1 MLDENEDSYHNHYS
15 ENLHIIEMDCIDI
28 TMDLTIVLYKYCAK
42 ITKCRE
48 SVVWLSST
56 LRICFKYFTNWRL

>member
-1 MLDENEDSYHNHYS
+1 MKMKMHSYYNHYS
-15 ENLHIIEMDCIDI
+15 ENILIVKMDCIDI
-28 TMDLTIVLYKYCAK
+28 TMDLTVVLYKYGAK

-48 SVVWLSST
+48 SVVWFSST